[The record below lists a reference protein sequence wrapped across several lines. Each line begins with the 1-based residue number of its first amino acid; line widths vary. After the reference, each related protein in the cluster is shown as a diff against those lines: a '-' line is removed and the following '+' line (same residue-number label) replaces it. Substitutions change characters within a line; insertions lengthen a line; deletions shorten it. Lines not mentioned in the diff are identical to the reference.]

1 MKCTPQ
7 CSVIS
12 TNLPEVGLAGS
23 LAIEKMP
30 KGRIAV
36 KAIEARIHRIGITIL
51 SAIEAN
57 EI

>member
-1 MKCTPQ
+1 M
-7 CSVIS
+7 S
-12 TNLPEVGLAGS
+12 TNLPSVSFAGS

-30 KGRIAV
+30 NGRIAAV
-36 KAIEARIHRIGITIL
+36 RAMKARIHRIGITIL